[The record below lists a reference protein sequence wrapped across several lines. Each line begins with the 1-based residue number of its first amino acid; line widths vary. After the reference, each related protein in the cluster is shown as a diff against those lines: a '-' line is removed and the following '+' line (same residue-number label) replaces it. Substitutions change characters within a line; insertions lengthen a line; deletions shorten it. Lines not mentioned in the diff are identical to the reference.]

1 MDSQISLSNS
11 ATNKIRELVLEE
23 QNPDLKLRV
32 YIIGGG
38 CSGFQYGFA
47 FEEET
52 EEGDFIIDNEGVGMM
67 VDPMSFPYLMGSV
80 VDYKED
86 LQGSRFVIENPN
98 AKTTCGCGSSFSI

>member
-52 EEGDFIIDNEGVGMM
+52 EEGDFIIDNDG
-67 VDPMSFPYLMGSV
+67 
-80 VDYKED
+80 
-86 LQGSRFVIENPN
+86 RFR
-98 AKTTCGCGSSFSI
+98 F